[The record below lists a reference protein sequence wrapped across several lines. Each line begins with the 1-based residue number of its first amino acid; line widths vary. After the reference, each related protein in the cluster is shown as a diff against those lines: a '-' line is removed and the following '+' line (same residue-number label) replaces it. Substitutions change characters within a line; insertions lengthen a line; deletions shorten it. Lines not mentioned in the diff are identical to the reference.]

1 MKKGFFLLL
10 SLMSLQQIIA
20 QKDGI
25 GGYGELQY
33 NILFNQRFPNQYIL
47 GGGGVVINNNF
58 MIGGYVGSNINIYTS
73 KNALNPGDSNDIS
86 RHPYSSNTTATLS
99 DFGVN
104 VGFNFN
110 SQKDFQVLFS
120 LKTGVTIMNI
130 KDYVASKEFINY
142 LNDTTGRIPA
152 PGKLFDNNVYT
163 VFGYNAMPQVALQF
177 YIGKSM
183 KLYTNL
189 GYRMV
194 VINKTFVNPLTNK
207 EEGLLQDRWMFNS
220 PFLNFGVSFGSF

>member
-1 MKKGFFLLL
+1 MKKGIFLLL
-10 SLMSLQQIIA
+10 SLMCLQNLMA

-33 NILFNQRFPNQYIL
+33 NFLFNQKFSNQYIL

-58 MIGGYVGSNINIYTS
+58 MIGGYVGSIINMYTS

-86 RHPYSSNTTATLS
+86 RHPYSANTTASLS

-120 LKTGVTIMNI
+120 LKTGVTIMNL
-130 KDYVASKEFINY
+130 KDDVASKEFISY
-142 LNDTTGRIPA
+142 LKDTTASIPP

-183 KLYTNL
+183 KLYTNV
-189 GYRMV
+189 GYRLV
-194 VINKTFVNPLTNK
+194 VINKTFLNPETNK
-207 EEGLLQDRWMFNS
+207 EEGLLLDRWMFNA